1 MLGIEATGAE
11 QPRLFESL
19 SVVAD
24 RLKTRPVDKVYL
36 TPSSNIAVKQEGSGP
51 FGLLGK
57 RRRVLE
63 IGISTLPLLSRDE
76 FHSILAHEYG
86 HFSRN
91 DTLYGRF
98 IFQVS
103 ASLATSLAVMSAAG
117 GFLNYVNPFYGF
129 WWLYLRAYTLLAN
142 GFSRSREF
150 LADRQAVAAY
160 GKQAFVS
167 GLTKVAVDGALFES
181 TVYTNIQ
188 HLLSQGKAFTNAFDA
203 FRHFREQTEMLES
216 RERLL
221 DRLRRTK
228 PRWLDTHPTFSER
241 LAAIADFPDFAPSGE
256 SEPAIELLSDHQAVE
271 AKLTNL
277 LTSYIHKRHS
287 AMKGFRSS
295 FVGADD

>member
-1 MLGIEATGAE
+1 M
-11 QPRLFESL
+11 
-19 SVVAD
+19 AD
-24 RLKTRPVDKVYL
+24 RLQTRPVDMVYL
-36 TPSSNIAVKQEGSGP
+36 TPSSNISVNQEGSGP

-57 RRRVLE
+57 RRRVLQ
-63 IGISTLPLLSRDE
+63 IGISTLPLLSREE

-86 HFSRN
+86 HFSHN
-91 DTLYGRF
+91 DTLYSRF

-167 GLTKVAVDGALFES
+167 GLTKVSVDGVLFES
-181 TVYTNIQ
+181 SVYASIR

-203 FRHFREQTEMLES
+203 FRQFREGTEMVAS
-216 RERLL
+216 RGKML
-221 DRLRRTK
+221 DELRRTK

-241 LAAIADFPDFAPSGE
+241 LTAVAGFPDSP
-256 SEPAIELLSDHQAVE
+256 Q
-271 AKLTNL
+271 
-277 LTSYIHKRHS
+277 R
-287 AMKGFRSS
+287 
-295 FVGADD
+295 